1 MAGQVR
7 PSRDFASSNGS
18 AQRWRLANDWTSAA
32 ESGAPRCGHSWPRS
46 GPGGGGFP
54 GGGGGGGDGEFGDLN
69 NWMSAL
75 NEAGCAP
82 GVFIVENGPP
92 GMNGTKSVGD
102 GGGYGGIYCF
112 ALTP

>member
-1 MAGQVR
+1 VQRLDELGRHGRHPTLRSFV
-7 PSRDFASSNGS
+7 ASS
-18 AQRWRLANDWTSAA
+18 
-32 ESGAPRCGHSWPRS
+32 
-46 GPGGGGFP
+46 GF
-54 GGGGGGGDGEFGDLN
+54 GGGGGKPGGGFGSGE

-82 GVFIVENGPP
+82 GAYLIEAGPP
-92 GMNGTKSVGD
+92 GANGTKSVGD